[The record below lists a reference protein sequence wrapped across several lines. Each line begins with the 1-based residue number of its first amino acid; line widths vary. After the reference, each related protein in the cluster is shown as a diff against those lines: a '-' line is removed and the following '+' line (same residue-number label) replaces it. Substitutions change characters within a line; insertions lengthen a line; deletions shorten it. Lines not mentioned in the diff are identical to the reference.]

1 MESNSNVLIIDDHI
15 LFREWFEALLK
26 GVEMIKQ
33 IYLTGTETEA
43 FDILAK
49 NSIQLIFMDIKLEES
64 SGIDLTYK
72 IRRVNKN
79 IKIIGLSM
87 YSDKSNIAR
96 MINAGANGYLPKN
109 TSFKEVNEAICT
121 VLNGERFFSDSLM
134 NALDNINI
142 TGKEVNHKSRIFTE
156 LSRRELEVLK
166 LICLGL
172 TSAEIRSRL
181 NISLK
186 TVESHRYNILSKLD
200 AKNMADAI
208 LYAVNNGILNDTI
221 NYINH

>member
-15 LFREWFEALLK
+15 LFREGFEALLK

-109 TSFKEVNEAICT
+109 TSFKEVNEAIQA
-121 VLNGERFFSDSLM
+121 VMNGERYFSASILA
-134 NALDNINI
+134 NISTTPVSAKGQNSKYGIYTAL
-142 TGKEVNHKSRIFTE
+142 SP
-156 LSRRELEVLK
+156 RELEILS
-166 LICLGL
+166 LICLGF
-172 TSAEIRSRL
+172 TSAEISMKL
-181 NISLK
+181 IISLK
-186 TVESHRYNILSKLD
+186 TVESHRYNILSKLN
-200 AKNMADAI
+200 AKNMADVI
-208 LYAVNNGILNDTI
+208 LYAVENGILNSI
-221 NYINH
+221 IH